1 MTINLTGTAKDNDH
15 LALTVEAEQALLCL
29 LASQELRDTRAQEEA
44 AIEAED
50 FWTQAEEACAV
61 DPIG

>member
-1 MTINLTGTAKDNDH
+1 MTINLTGTTKDNDH
-15 LALTVEAEQALLCL
+15 LALTVEAEQALLRL
-29 LASQELRDTRAQEEA
+29 LASQALRDTRAQEEA
-44 AIEAED
+44 AIDAED

>member
-1 MTINLTGTAKDNDH
+1 MTINLTDATRDNDPF
-15 LALTVEAEQALLCL
+15 ALTGEGEQALLRL
-29 LASQELRDTRAQEEA
+29 LASQKVRDTRAQEEA
-44 AIEAED
+44 TIDAED